1 VRKIIP
7 ATEVREGCLCVCGN
21 AADGRD
27 QDCRVAIRGELGTW
41 VLLALNEL
49 QQTGF
54 QDTPGCLRQFHET
67 EGLEP
72 ALSGPHGEH
81 HLHFFADGGL
91 AEVEDQLDLQF
102 FVEWILQVHQTAGS
116 GKLMQFAPH
125 LAPVGQSNERQD
137 RAAQL
142 NPKGAVLAAEQFG

>member
-1 VRKIIP
+1 M
-7 ATEVREGCLCVCGN
+7 CVETQQT
-21 AADGRD
+21 D
-27 QDCRVAIRGELGTW
+27 AIRIAETIRRDLGTW

-49 QQTGF
+49 LQTRF
-54 QDTPGCLRQFHET
+54 QGTPGCLGQFDKT

-91 AEVEDQLDLQF
+91 AEVEDQLHLQF
-102 FVEWILQVHQTAGS
+102 FVERILQVHQTAGS
-116 GKLMQFAPH
+116 GKLMQFAPY

-137 RAAQL
+137 GAAQL
-142 NPKGAVLAAEQFG
+142 NPKRAVLAAEQFG